1 MESMAQTRTELV
13 ARLRRIEGQ
22 VRGLQRMMAEGRPYE
37 EVITQFMA
45 ARAALDKV
53 GISLVADHIND
64 CTRRQS
70 SGTPCERELERAL
83 ALFLRMDNRPVPED
97 PDEAVA
103 HPEAPSRPVATPD
116 ASRA

>member
-1 MESMAQTRTELV
+1 MTGQHRHDEAL

-22 VRGLQRMMAEGRPYE
+22 VRGLQKMLSDDRPYE

-53 GISLVADHIND
+53 GINLVASHIHD

-70 SGTPCERELERAL
+70 AGDRCERELERAL
-83 ALFLRMDNRPVPED
+83 ALFLRMEGR
-97 PDEAVA
+97 
-103 HPEAPSRPVATPD
+103 PD
-116 ASRA
+116 ASEIEVPAPEDGIPAARS

>member
-1 MESMAQTRTELV
+1 MTGSGAGDNGDDSV

-22 VRGLQRMMAEGRPYE
+22 VRGLQRMLAEERPYE

-53 GISLVADHIND
+53 GIGLVSRHIQD

-70 SGTPCERELERAL
+70 AGNPCESELERAL
-83 ALFLRMDNRPVPED
+83 ALFLRMDTRPLARLSGLPH
-97 PDEAVA
+97 DE
-103 HPEAPSRPVATPD
+103 
-116 ASRA
+116 